1 MWKYSL
7 GNLKI
12 FIYRLFCHSEQM
24 VCFCLETETRASGDG
39 KSAWQSVCD
48 SLLSTSI
55 IFICFT
61 LSLFSW
67 ESLTFSDFLSPSC
80 LKLQWIFH

>member
-1 MWKYSL
+1 MWKHSL

-61 LSLFSW
+61 LFLVGRALHFQIFSL
-67 ESLTFSDFLSPSC
+67 LPV
-80 LKLQWIFH
+80 